1 MKELEEVEELVDLE
15 HQVELV
21 EQVDLEERVLLILY
35 REVLLLT
42 LEEEVEEQDQRLQ
55 EEMVDQVEEVKVED

>member
-35 REVLLLT
+35 QEVLLLT